1 MRVLI
6 TNDDGIASAG
16 IVALVQAFDR
26 AAEVV
31 VVAPEHE
38 RSATG
43 HAITLHKPLRATP
56 AGIPGSRARAWSTNG
71 TPADCVALGMLDLL
85 PERPDVVVS
94 GINVGP
100 NMGRDLTY
108 SGTVSGAME
117 GAIFR
122 VPSIA
127 VSIGAFRNP
136 VFTVAAAFAVE
147 LARAILERSLPED
160 TLLNVNVPNLP
171 SEEIDGVAITR
182 QGTKRYISRL
192 EKRADPRGR
201 TYYWLT
207 GEPAPPPDEE
217 GTDSWALARGRISVT
232 PIGLDLTSAAL
243 REALQRWDLRVPR
256 GGEHRDP

>member
-1 MRVLI
+1 MLI
-6 TNDDGIASAG
+6 TNDDGIASPG
-16 IVALVQAFDR
+16 IAALVQAFDR
-26 AAEVV
+26 AADVV

-56 AGIPGSRARAWSTNG
+56 AAIPGSPARAWSTNG
-71 TPADCVALGMLDLL
+71 TPADCVALGLLDLL
-85 PERPDVVVS
+85 AQRPDVVVS

-127 VSIGAFRNP
+127 VSIGAFRDP
-136 VFTVAAAFAVE
+136 VFSVAAAFAVE
-147 LARAILERSLPED
+147 LARAILERGLPED

-171 SEEIDGVAITR
+171 AREIGGVAITR

-192 EKRADPRGR
+192 EKRSDPRGR

-207 GEPAPPPDEE
+207 GEPAPQQDEE

-232 PIGLDLTSAAL
+232 PIGLDLTSTRL
-243 REALQRWDLRVPR
+243 REVLARWELRVP
-256 GGEHRDP
+256 GGEPTGP